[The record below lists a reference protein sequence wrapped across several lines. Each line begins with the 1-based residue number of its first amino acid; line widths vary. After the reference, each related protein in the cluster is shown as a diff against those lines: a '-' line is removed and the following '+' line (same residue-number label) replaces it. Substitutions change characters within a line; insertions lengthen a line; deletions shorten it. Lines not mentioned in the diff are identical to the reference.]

1 MKPSRYK
8 SFVDKSIGAA
18 LSAIEIY
25 NKPDFNYREETYAIL
40 MINSWELLLKAKIVK
55 ENKSRLKSIYEL
67 TNKTGKYGNKLKTL
81 TPVLNRSGNPKTI
94 GLPKCITICMEQPI
108 GLESAICENIILLME
123 IRDAAIHFKNDD
135 KHLSKKVFEIGTA
148 SLKNYLTLISE
159 WFSYDLSKYNFY
171 LMPISFFHEFEFV
184 ESYSVKNKKQQ
195 VDNLLKYIA
204 TKEKEIPSDVENNY
218 NLTLHLETKFV
229 KSTSSEAILYKY
241 SNDPDAVTISVSEED
256 VLKGFP
262 FDYKKLTDILKKR
275 YKDFKTNNEY
285 HGLRETLK
293 SNPKYCKVRYLNP
306 NSKKM
311 KKDWYSSEIIKEF
324 DKYYS
329 KKWKVYL

>member
-8 SFVDKSIGAA
+8 SFVEKSIGAA

-40 MINSWELLLKAKIVK
+40 MINSWELLLKAKIIK
-55 ENKSRLKSIYEL
+55 ENKSKLRSIYEL
-67 TNKTGKYGNKLKTL
+67 ANKIGVKGNKLKTL
-81 TPVLNRSGNPKTI
+81 TPILNRSGNPKTI
-94 GLPKCITICMEQPI
+94 GLPKCINICMEHPI
-108 GLESAICENIILLME
+108 ELESAICENIILLME

-159 WFSYDLSKYNFY
+159 WFNYDLSKYNFY

-184 ESYSVKNKKQQ
+184 ESYSVKNKKEQ

-204 TKEKEIPSDVENNY
+204 TKEKEIPSDVEKNY
-218 NLTLHLETKFV
+218 NITLHLETKFV
-229 KSTSSEAILYKY
+229 KSTSSEAILYQY
-241 SNDPDAVTISVSEED
+241 SDDPSAVVVNMKEED
-256 VLKGFP
+256 VLKRFP
-262 FDYKKLTDILKKR
+262 FDYTKLTGILKKR
-275 YKDFKTNNEY
+275 YTDFKTNKEY
-285 HGLRETLK
+285 HDLRDKLK
-293 SNPKYCKVRYLNP
+293 SNAKYCKVRYLNP

-324 DKYYS
+324 DKYY
-329 KKWKVYL
+329 KRK